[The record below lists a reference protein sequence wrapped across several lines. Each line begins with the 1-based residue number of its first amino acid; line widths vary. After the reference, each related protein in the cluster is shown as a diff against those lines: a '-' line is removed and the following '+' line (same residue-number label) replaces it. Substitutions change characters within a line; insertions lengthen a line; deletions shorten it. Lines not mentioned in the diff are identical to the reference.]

1 MSGLS
6 SRNVRPRPKRVDA
19 IVPLLALVVVAG
31 SMTTAP
37 GEAAEAA
44 AEPTQLMIRCDDV
57 GMCHGVNTAVRALLA
72 SGVQFST
79 SVMFAC
85 PWHLEAV
92 EILKDH
98 PEVGV
103 GVHLTLNSEW
113 AHYKWGPVLGAARVP
128 SLVDSSGHFFASEAD
143 FAAAGPKID
152 EVRAELEAQIERALA
167 SGLRIDYID
176 FHMLTAVSTPEL
188 QAIVEQLAAK
198 HQLGI
203 SRSCGER
210 SVSLWDVAPGRT
222 LPRLLEFVRQAPPG
236 LNLVVLHLGT
246 DSPEMAALVDLNYAA
261 DPYRVAIHRQAELDA
276 VTSPAFRAALAA
288 SGIELVTYRDLVQ
301 VRGLEGMKAP
311 EVITSYSTSFAEN
324 P

>member
-1 MSGLS
+1 MSRE
-6 SRNVRPRPKRVDA
+6 SRTRAASAFASLA
-19 IVPLLALVVVAG
+19 IILVVSVPMPVEG
-31 SMTTAP
+31 
-37 GEAAEAA
+37 AEAT

-57 GMCHGVNTAVRALLA
+57 GMCHGVNMAVRDLLA
-72 SGVQFST
+72 SGLPFST

-85 PWHLEAV
+85 PWYLEAV

-98 PEVGV
+98 PEIGV

-128 SLVDSSGHFFASEAD
+128 SLVDANGHFFGSEED
-143 FAAAGPKID
+143 FAAAAVNPD

-188 QAIVEQLAAK
+188 QEIVEQLAAK
-198 HQLGI
+198 HRLGI
-203 SRSCGER
+203 SRYFGER
-210 SVSLWDVAPGRT
+210 SVSLWDVTPGRK
-222 LPRLLEFVRQAPPG
+222 LPQLLNLVRQAPPG
-236 LNLVVLHLGT
+236 LSLVVLHIGT
-246 DSPEMAALVDLNYAA
+246 DTPEMAALVDLNYAA

-276 VTSPAFRAALAA
+276 ATSPAFRAALDEA
-288 SGIELVTYRDLVQ
+288 GIQLLTYRDLIAQ
-301 VRGLEGMKAP
+301 RGLAAMVAP
-311 EVITSYSTSFAEN
+311 GQITSYSVSLTET

>member
-1 MSGLS
+1 MSREVR
-6 SRNVRPRPKRVDA
+6 SRIA
-19 IVPLLALVVVAG
+19 FVVALL
-31 SMTTAP
+31 MFLII
-37 GEAAEAA
+37 AAMPVTGRA

-57 GMCHGVNTAVRALLA
+57 GMCHGVNTAVRELLA
-72 SGVQFST
+72 TGLPFST

-113 AHYKWGPVLGAARVP
+113 EHYKWGPVLGAARVP

-198 HQLGI
+198 HRLGI
-203 SRSCGER
+203 SRYFGER
-210 SVSLWDVAPGRT
+210 SVSLWDVAPGRK
-222 LPRLLEFVRQAPPG
+222 LPRLLDAVRQARPG

-288 SGIELVTYRDLVQ
+288 SGIELDTYRDLVQ
-301 VRGLEGMKAP
+301 RRGLEGMKAP